1 MEAKPSPE
9 TGAYTHVK
17 KGADGRSE
25 SQMVDVGA
33 KTPTERRAL
42 ARAKVRFPRGILD
55 GLLADGGP
63 KGPVL
68 EVSRVAGV
76 LGAKRTA
83 DLIPMCHP
91 LGLHHVELHFSVAEP
106 DVLEVRCS
114 AAVNGPTGVEMEAMV
129 GASLAALTLY
139 DMTKGVDKGIV
150 IETVELLE
158 KSGGKSGTW
167 TKS

>member
-1 MEAKPSPE
+1 MEANPSPE
-9 TGAYTHVK
+9 MGSFTHVK
-17 KGADGRSE
+17 RGADGRAE

-33 KTPTERRAL
+33 KPSTERRAL
-42 ARAKVRFPRGILD
+42 ARAKVRFPKGVLS
-55 GLLADGGP
+55 GLLEDGGP
-63 KGPVL
+63 KGPIL

-76 LGAKRTA
+76 LGAKRTS

-106 DVLEVRCS
+106 DVLEVRCKAS
-114 AAVNGPTGVEMEAMV
+114 VTGPTGVEMEAMV

-167 TKS
+167 TKP

>member
-1 MEAKPSPE
+1 MEAKPSPDS
-9 TGAYTHVK
+9 GALTHVK
-17 KGADGRSE
+17 RGADGRSE
-25 SQMVDVGA
+25 SQMVDVGS
-33 KTPTERRAL
+33 KTPSDRRAL
-42 ARAKVRFPRGILD
+42 ARAKVRFPSGVLQGILE
-55 GLLADGGP
+55 DGGP
-63 KGPVL
+63 KGPIL
-68 EVSRVAGV
+68 EVSRVAGL

-83 DLIPMCHP
+83 ELIPMCHP

-114 AAVNGPTGVEMEAMV
+114 ASVTGPTGVEMEAMV

-167 TKS
+167 SKG

>member
-1 MEAKPSPE
+1 MDAKSSQE
-9 TGAYTHVK
+9 LGSFTHVK

-33 KTPTERRAL
+33 KQPSERRAL
-42 ARAKVRFPRGILD
+42 ARARMRFPKGVLQ
-55 GLLADGGP
+55 GLLEDGGP
-63 KGPVL
+63 KGPIL

-91 LGLHHVELHFSVAEP
+91 LGLHHVELHFEVAGP
-106 DVLEVRCS
+106 DLLEVRCS
-114 AAVNGPTGVEMEAMV
+114 AAVTGPTGVEMEAMV
-129 GASLAALTLY
+129 GASMAALTLY

-167 TKS
+167 TKP

>member
-1 MEAKPSPE
+1 MEAKPSPDIE
-9 TGAYTHVK
+9 AFTHVK
-17 KGADGRSE
+17 KGADGRAE

-33 KTPTERRAL
+33 KSASERRAL
-42 ARAKVRFPRGILD
+42 ARAKVRFPSGVLK
-55 GLLADGGP
+55 GLLEDGGP
-63 KGPVL
+63 KGPIL

-91 LGLHHVELHFSVAEP
+91 LGLHHVELHFSVADP

-114 AAVNGPTGVEMEAMV
+114 AAVTGPTGVEMEAMV

-167 TKS
+167 TKP